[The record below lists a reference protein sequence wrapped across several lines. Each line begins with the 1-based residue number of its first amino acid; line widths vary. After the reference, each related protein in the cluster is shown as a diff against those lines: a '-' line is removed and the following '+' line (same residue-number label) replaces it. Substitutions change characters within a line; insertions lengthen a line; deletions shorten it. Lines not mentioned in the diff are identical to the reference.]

1 VPEAIEQLRAAG
13 ARRIAVASWFL
24 APGLLL
30 DKVTRLAT
38 AAGAA
43 VLADPLGADAAV
55 AQLVADRYDAAL
67 RGSLAR
73 SA

>member
-1 VPEAIEQLRAAG
+1 
-13 ARRIAVASWFL
+13 
-24 APGLLL
+24 
-30 DKVTRLAT
+30 
-38 AAGAA
+38 